1 MNESIWLD
9 KKVVPAKSFPKLA
22 NAATRL
28 KTEALKRYKIR
39 YADFLDIKDESTSRK
54 VDVSYLE
61 RRKSCPS
68 LINITT
74 SSNSNSSNSSA
85 PQSKSKAK
93 KLLNRRVTENF
104 LFAAASFVSP
114 IKQTELTGVGN
125 GNSRQDSKFLAE
137 LNRISEEA
145 KIEIEQD
152 INASTNNNEASNSI
166 NGNSFLDVDSAQ
178 VNAEKGTSFVRL
190 AKSANAASE
199 TRGSKRDEEGFETGA
214 AEEEEFRPRSADLPF
229 QSDGVIFSYM
239 YMLQSFTRKVAAESQ
254 HHDKSSSAGIKLYGA
269 LSPDASDSEDDHPTQ
284 STATAAAKAMA
295 VAAAAKKIKQ
305 APSSDFA
312 LSRKSFVANKT
323 KATIAT
329 IKANASA
336 SRTSTAPNRT
346 TAGTAAARHQPSP
359 NNQRVLTKP
368 DRRRVLR
375 TGLLIPV
382 HRTFRCVPSLTFS
395 RCISRLLYLICSATH
410 RCLRQ

>member
-9 KKVVPAKSFPKLA
+9 KKVVPKLA
-22 NAATRL
+22 KAATLL

-39 YADFLDIKDESTSRK
+39 YADFLDAEDESTSRK

-74 SSNSNSSNSSA
+74 TSNSNRSSA
-85 PQSKSKAK
+85 HESKNKTK

-104 LFAAASFVSP
+104 LFAATSFMSP
-114 IKQTELTGVGN
+114 TKRIESKGAGN

-137 LNRISEEA
+137 LNRVREET
-145 KIEIEQD
+145 KIEIEEN
-152 INASTNNNEASNSI
+152 INATTNINEASNSI
-166 NGNSFLDVDSAQ
+166 NRNSFLDVDSAQ
-178 VNAEKGTSFVRL
+178 VNAGKGTSYVRL

-214 AEEEEFRPRSADLPF
+214 ADEEEFRPRSADLPF

-239 YMLQSFTRKVAAESQ
+239 YMLQNFTRKVAAESQ
-254 HHDKSSSAGIKLYGA
+254 HHDIFSTAGIKLYGA

-336 SRTSTAPNRT
+336 SRTSTVPNRT

-395 RCISRLLYLICSATH
+395 RCSSRLLYLICPATH
-410 RCLRQ
+410 RCLCQ